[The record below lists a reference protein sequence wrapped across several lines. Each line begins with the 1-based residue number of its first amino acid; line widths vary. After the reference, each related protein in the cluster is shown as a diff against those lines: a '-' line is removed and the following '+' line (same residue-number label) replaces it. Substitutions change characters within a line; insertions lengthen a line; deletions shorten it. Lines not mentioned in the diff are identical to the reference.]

1 MDLITATP
9 GQDRGWILRLR
20 KHEMV
25 VDHLP
30 ADGGADLGP
39 SPVELLAA
47 ALGACVG
54 MTVEAWCR
62 ARGYTDGPVAV
73 NLTYALG
80 DQPRRVTALTL
91 DIELP
96 KDVPPERHSLIKR
109 LVHGCPVH
117 RTLEIPPVIDVEVVS

>member
-1 MDLITATP
+1 MDLITATNEQ
-9 GQDRGWILRLR
+9 GRGWTLRLR
-20 KHEMV
+20 KHELP
-25 VDHLP
+25 VDP
-30 ADGGADLGP
+30 EAAAGGTDRGP

-47 ALGACVG
+47 SLGACVG

-62 ARGYTDGPVAV
+62 ARGYSDGGVAV
-73 NLTYALG
+73 NLTYTLG

-96 KDVPPERHSLIKR
+96 RDVPPGRHALIKR

-117 RTLEIPPVIDVEVVS
+117 RTLEIPPVIDIEVA

>member
-1 MDLITATP
+1 MDLITANP
-9 GQDRGWILRLR
+9 EQDRGWILRLR
-20 KHEMV
+20 KHELV

-30 ADGGADLGP
+30 ADGGADRGP

-47 ALGACVG
+47 SLGACVG

-62 ARGYTDGPVAV
+62 ARGYIDGPVAV

-80 DQPRRVTALTL
+80 DNPRRVTALTL

-117 RTLEIPPVIDVEVVS
+117 RTLENPPVIDVEVVS

>member
-1 MDLITATP
+1 MDLITATNEA
-9 GQDRGWILRLR
+9 GRGWILRLR
-20 KHEMV
+20 KHELA
-25 VDHLP
+25 VDP
-30 ADGGADLGP
+30 EAAAGGTDRGP

-73 NLTYALG
+73 NLTFAVG
-80 DQPRRVTALTL
+80 DLPKRVTTFTL

-96 KDVPPERHSLIKR
+96 RDVPAGKHALIKR
-109 LVHGCPVH
+109 LVQGCPVH
-117 RTLEIPPVIDVEVVS
+117 RTLTNQPVIDVEVVS